1 MNGLSFQQCMNY
13 YWSRA
18 GFPFGYLSALVF
30 SIGCVDRL
38 AFGDWA
44 VGVSAGIDAFVNV
57 IGKIFG
63 IGAARG
69 MRATFAAPEEFDVE
83 GPYGVEP
90 FPFQTPGAEKCH
102 RMLNSWLYKCE
113 RNG

>member
-1 MNGLSFQQCMNY
+1 MTPRTPPPPAPAS
-13 YWSRA
+13 SSPPSHRRRA
-18 GFPFGYLSALVF
+18 AANVSTPPR
-30 SIGCVDRL
+30 VDRL